1 MKLKRSKINELAV
14 NFHKTEIGI
23 YPGAKFRYF
32 LAKNKRLLKAEYES
46 NQEAIKLSDEQNEW
60 IKANGGKEKS
70 VSLEQMTAMAPTDPI
85 AAGILA
91 KEKEAK
97 LFLAEEV
104 EIPLITI
111 AEAEVPADIKA
122 SHYDSM
128 FDLIA

>member
-14 NFHKTEIGI
+14 SFHNAELGG

-46 NQEAIKLSDEQNEW
+46 NQEAVKLSDEQNEW